1 MILDHMLCK
10 KDEFPCQGEEIRCI
24 PMTWACDGVAD
35 CKEAEDENADTC
47 GNYCEHKMGNP
58 SNDLWPYHG

>member
-1 MILDHMLCK
+1 
-10 KDEFPCQGEEIRCI
+10 
-24 PMTWACDGVAD
+24 MTWACDGVAD